1 MYRSQFVHRFPKYS
15 NLIFHRSHRCA
26 TPIPMAWALHVR
38 NPRHLARV
46 IRAENHNSGN
56 RMSAEDIG
64 AGFNIKGVERHHAFR
79 YRGKPLEER
88 QVRLVR
94 NTRVKLRRR

>member
-1 MYRSQFVHRFPKYS
+1 MYRSQFVYRFPNFGK
-15 NLIFHRSHRCA
+15 LIFHRSHRCA
-26 TPIPMAWALHVR
+26 MPIPMVLAVHVR

-56 RMSAEDIG
+56 RVSAEDIG
-64 AGFNIKGVERHHAFR
+64 LGFNIRGVERHNGFR

-94 NTRVKLRRR
+94 NMRVKMRRR

>member
-1 MYRSQFVHRFPKYS
+1 M
-15 NLIFHRSHRCA
+15 
-26 TPIPMAWALHVR
+26 PIPRVWAIYVR
-38 NPRHLARV
+38 NPRHLARL

-56 RMSAEDIG
+56 RMSAEDMDL
-64 AGFNIKGVERHHAFR
+64 GFNVRGVARHNAFR

-94 NTRVKLRRR
+94 NMRVKMRRR

>member
-1 MYRSQFVHRFPKYS
+1 MYRSQFVYRFPAFS
-15 NLIFHRSHRCA
+15 NLIFYRDHRCA
-26 TPIPMAWALHVR
+26 MPIPMAWALYVR

-64 AGFNIKGVERHHAFR
+64 LGFNIGGVERHNAFR
-79 YRGKPLEER
+79 YRGKALEER

-94 NTRVKLRRR
+94 NMRVKMRRR

>member
-1 MYRSQFVHRFPKYS
+1 MRRSQFVNRFPWFS
-15 NLIFHRSHRCA
+15 NLIFYRGHRCA
-26 TPIPMAWALHVR
+26 VPIAWAWASYAR
-38 NPRHLARV
+38 NLRYLARI

-56 RMSAEDIG
+56 RMSAEDMG
-64 AGFNIKGVERHHAFR
+64 LGFNIRGVERHNAFR

-94 NTRVKLRRR
+94 NMRAKMRRR

>member
-1 MYRSQFVHRFPKYS
+1 MYRSQFVYRFPNFS
-15 NLIFHRSHRCA
+15 NLIFYRGHRCA
-26 TPIPMAWALHVR
+26 TSIPMVWALYVR
-38 NPRHLARV
+38 DPRHLARA

-64 AGFNIKGVERHHAFR
+64 LAFNVRGVERHNAFR

-88 QVRLVR
+88 HVRLVR
-94 NTRVKLRRR
+94 NMRVKMRRR